1 LRPPDPETAAI
12 TREGDSMS
20 YKIDEIEGIGPAYAA
35 KLQAAGLTTTEK
47 LLAACATPKG
57 RATTAETTGLS
68 PKNVL
73 TWTNMADLMRLNG
86 VAGQFAEL
94 LKGAGVDT
102 IKELRR
108 RNAANLA
115 EKMTEVNAERQ
126 LTKGSVTEAKVQ
138 GWIDQAK
145 DMEPAVSY

>member
-1 LRPPDPETAAI
+1 M
-12 TREGDSMS
+12 G

-35 KLQAAGLTTTEK
+35 KLQAAGVNTTEK
-47 LLAACATPKG
+47 LLETAGSAKG
-57 RATTAETTGLS
+57 REALAESTGLS
-68 PKNVL
+68 KKNIL
-73 TWTNMADLMRLNG
+73 TWVNMADLMRLNG

-94 LKGAGVDT
+94 LVGAGVDT
-102 IKELRR
+102 VKELRR

-115 EKMTEVNAERQ
+115 AKMTEINAERQ

-145 DMEPAVSY
+145 DMDPVVTH